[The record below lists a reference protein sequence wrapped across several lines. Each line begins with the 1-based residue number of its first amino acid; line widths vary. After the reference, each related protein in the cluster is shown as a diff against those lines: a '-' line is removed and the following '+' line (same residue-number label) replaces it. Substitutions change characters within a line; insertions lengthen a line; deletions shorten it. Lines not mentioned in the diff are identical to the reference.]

1 MLKLCIIAI
10 ITNIIVGSV
19 LLIAALGDGLLSSL
33 YFIEIWIWFN
43 LYLYYLRIVEER

>member
-10 ITNIIVGSV
+10 IANIIVGSV

-43 LYLYYLRIVEER
+43 LYVFCIKL